1 MKVKVK
7 KMARTCEKTIADI
20 IPNAFTG
27 AGIFSAFNNP
37 IWVYDFDAEALDIQF
52 ITTYGDR
59 LAAPYLTHF
68 DGEGGIS
75 DDDLQAIAAHIY
87 AIHKWQW
94 EHLYKAMVEEYNP
107 LHNVDAHEIE
117 TNDSARSSSAIN
129 GNTDENDHLH
139 NDATVD
145 SISGAKSTTNMA
157 GGSGDTDSAG
167 NGLSQVD
174 VSAFNSGSMVG
185 DTANGSNTD
194 ALTGTA
200 SENTSIIN
208 EENADAHDIAASDN
222 DLNSI
227 TNVHTNINND
237 EAFNKRE
244 VTRFGNIGLTTSAQ
258 LISGE
263 ISLWKFE
270 YMQRVMTDI
279 CDTIALSIY

>member
-1 MKVKVK
+1 M
-7 KMARTCEKTIADI
+7 MTRMHDKTIADV
-20 IPNAFTG
+20 IPSAFTG

-59 LAAPYLTHF
+59 LAAPYLTPF

-75 DDDLQAIAAHIY
+75 NDDLQAIAAHIY
-87 AIHKWQW
+87 SIHKWQW
-94 EHLYKAMVEEYNP
+94 EHLYKAMVEDYNP
-107 LHNVDAHEIE
+107 LHNVDAYETE
-117 TNDSARSSSAIN
+117 TNDGSRSSSMID
-129 GNTDENDHLH
+129 GTVDENDHLH

-145 SISGAKSTTNMA
+145 SISGSRSTSNIN
-157 GGSGDTDSAG
+157 GGSGDTDSTG
-167 NGLSQVD
+167 NGLSQDD

-185 DTANGSNTD
+185 DSANGSNTD

-200 SENTSIIN
+200 TENTSVIN
-208 EENADAHDIAASDN
+208 EENADAHDISASDN
-222 DLNSI
+222 DLNSV
-227 TNVHTNINND
+227 TNERTNINND
-237 EAFNKRE
+237 ETFNKRE
-244 VTRFGNIGLTTSAQ
+244 VRRFGNIGITTSAQ
-258 LISGE
+258 LINGE